1 MGNFLFLAT
10 AAATAEATAETGGF
24 RLNTDFIEANLVN
37 LVLVLVILFVFGRK
51 LLTDI
56 LTERRLAIE
65 TAIQDTEARQK
76 QAMSALEVA
85 KKNLAQAQ
93 TEAENIRKTAVTS
106 AENAKLEIAAKAAA
120 DIERMQELAAA
131 NTSNEQDKAIAEVRA
146 RVTKLAMERAEAQLK
161 NLLTDSA
168 QSELVDRSIAMVG
181 GK

>member
-1 MGNFLFLAT
+1 MMGNFLFLAT
-10 AAATAEATAETGGF
+10 AESGGVS
-24 RLNTDFIEANLVN
+24 LNPDLIEANLFN
-37 LVLVLVILFVFGRK
+37 LVVVLGFVFVFGRK

-65 TAIQDTEARQK
+65 TAIQEAEASQK

-85 KKNLAQAQ
+85 KQNLAQAQ

-106 AENAKLEIAAKAAA
+106 AENAKAEIAAKAAA

-131 NTSNEQDKAIAEVRA
+131 DTSNEQDKAIAELRV

-168 QSELVDRSIAMVG
+168 QTELVDRSIALVG

>member
-1 MGNFLFLAT
+1 MMGNFLFLAT
-10 AAATAEATAETGGF
+10 AEATAETSGVS
-24 RLNTDFIEANLVN
+24 LNPDVIEANVFN
-37 LVLVLVILFVFGRK
+37 LVAVLIFVFIFGRK

-93 TEAENIRKTAVTS
+93 TEAENIRKTAITS
-106 AENAKLEIAAKAAA
+106 AENAKAEIAAKTAA
-120 DIERMQELAAA
+120 DIERMQALAAA
-131 NTSNEQDKAIAEVRA
+131 DTSNEQDKAIAELRV

-168 QSELVDRSIAMVG
+168 QADLVDRSIALVG